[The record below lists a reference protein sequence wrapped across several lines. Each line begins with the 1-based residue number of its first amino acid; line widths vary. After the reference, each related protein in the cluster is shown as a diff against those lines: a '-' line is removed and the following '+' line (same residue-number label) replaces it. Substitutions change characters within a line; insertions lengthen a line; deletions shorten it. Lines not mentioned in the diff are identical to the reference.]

1 MTQACAI
8 SCATRVFYPMTTM
21 LKFLLPAAVLAA
33 ALASFSTPSYAD
45 NCDGLRVQID
55 AKIKAAG
62 VTSYSVVV
70 VDAAASAPGKVVG
83 SCARGL
89 KKIMYTT
96 NAMSAVAP
104 AVAPAAAPAAAP
116 IAATSAPVKA
126 PAKKPALA
134 VGKSG
139 DAILTECKDGT
150 VSAGGSCKQ

>member
-1 MTQACAI
+1 
-8 SCATRVFYPMTTM
+8 MTTM

-89 KKIMYTT
+89 KKIMYKT

-104 AVAPAAAPAAAP
+104 AVAP